1 MSVPASEIYYPLLQ
15 IFILLA
21 FAELVRSTT
30 GRAGLPQVVGEVIAG
45 MVLSYYFL
53 GGILNNLLG
62 VPLFTV
68 GNDYVLIFADFSVV
82 LLIFAAGL
90 QGGLAALRRSGLWA
104 VGAAVA
110 GDLIPFFVTFG
121 VFSRLYPT
129 STALL
134 LAVAAGATSTAV
146 VASLL
151 KTEGLGSLETGQFLL
166 TTSAV
171 DDVVGLFLLSAVLTV
186 LGGQFNVLAIS
197 GGVLYSVAAWV
208 LLLVVSILV
217 VPRIFR
223 IPGVRDSIDAPFVV
237 LFALVAVVI
246 GIGFSAL
253 VGAFI
258 AGLAIAESVA
268 ASRARQHVDLLL
280 TIFGALF
287 FVVIGSEFNIHLLLV
302 PSVLAGAALLFGIAA
317 AGKFV
322 GVYVFAR
329 GRFHSDAIARAIAVG
344 AIPRGEIGLVVGAV
358 GLSLGLFDQALLGAI
373 VLMSLLTT
381 VFGSLLL
388 RAMRQTLGGPPSS
401 TGSVGAADG
410 MLSPP

>member
-1 MSVPASEIYYPLLQ
+1 MSVPGSDIYYPLLQ

-21 FAELVRSTT
+21 FAELVRSAT
-30 GRAGLPQVVGEVIAG
+30 GRVGLPQVVGEVIAG
-45 MVLSYYFL
+45 MVLSYYAL
-53 GGILNNLLG
+53 GGVLNGLLG

-90 QGGLAALRRSGLWA
+90 QGGLTALRRSGFWA

-110 GDLIPFFVTFG
+110 GDLIPFFLTFAI
-121 VFSRLYPT
+121 FSRLYPT

-151 KTEGLGSLETGQFLL
+151 KTEGLGNLETGQFLL

-186 LGGQFNVLAIS
+186 LGGKFDVLAIS
-197 GGVLYSVAAWV
+197 GGVLYAVAAWV
-208 LLLVVSILV
+208 VLLVVSVLV
-217 VPRIFR
+217 VPRLFR
-223 IPGVRDSIDAPFVV
+223 IRGVANSIDAPFVV

-246 GIGFSAL
+246 GLGFSAL

-268 ASRARQHVDLLL
+268 AERARQHVDLLL

-287 FVVIGSEFNIHLLLV
+287 FVVIGSEFNLHLLLV

-322 GVYVFAR
+322 GVYLFAR
-329 GRFHSDAIARAIAVG
+329 GRFRSDAIARAIAVG

-358 GLSLGLFDQALLGAI
+358 GLSLGVFDEALLGAI
-373 VLMSLLTT
+373 LLMSLLTT

-388 RAMRQTLGGPPSS
+388 RAMRQSLGGPPSAN
-401 TGSVGAADG
+401 GAVGASDG
-410 MLSPP
+410 LLSLP

>member
-1 MSVPASEIYYPLLQ
+1 MSVLATELYYPLLE

-21 FAELVRSTT
+21 FAELVRSAT

-45 MVLSYYFL
+45 MVLGYYAL
-53 GGILNNLLG
+53 GGVLNGLLG

-68 GNDYVLIFADFSVV
+68 GNDFVLIFADFSVV

-90 QGGLAALRRSGLWA
+90 QGGLAALRRSGVWA

-110 GDLIPFFVTFG
+110 GDLVPFFLTFV
-121 VFSRLYPT
+121 VFSRFYPV

-134 LAVAAGATSTAV
+134 LSVAAGATSTAV

-151 KTEGLGSLETGQFLL
+151 KTEGLANLETGQFLL

-171 DDVVGLFLLSAVLTV
+171 DDVVGLFLLSVVLTV
-186 LGGQFNVLAIS
+186 LGGQFDILAIS
-197 GGVLYSVAAWV
+197 GGVLISVAAWGV
-208 LLLVVSILV
+208 LLIVSILV
-217 VPRIFR
+217 VPRLFR
-223 IPGVRDSIDAPFVV
+223 IRWVANSIDAPFVV
-237 LFALVAVVI
+237 LFGLVAVVV
-246 GIGFSAL
+246 GLGFSAL

-287 FVVIGSEFNIHLLLV
+287 FVVIGSEFNVHLLLV

-317 AGKFV
+317 AGKFL

-329 GRFHSDAIARAIAVG
+329 GRFRSDAMARAVAVG
-344 AIPRGEIGLVVGAV
+344 TIPRGEIGLVVGAV

-381 VFGSLLL
+381 IFGSLLL
-388 RAMRQTLGGPPSS
+388 RAMRESLGGPASS
-401 TGSVGAADG
+401 KGAVGASDG
-410 MLSPP
+410 VLSPP

>member
-1 MSVPASEIYYPLLQ
+1 MSVPGTDIYYPLLE

-21 FAELVRSTT
+21 FAELVRSAT
-30 GRAGLPQVVGEVIAG
+30 GRVGLPQVVGEVIAG
-45 MVLSYYFL
+45 MVVSYYAL
-53 GGILNNLLG
+53 GGVINSVLG

-90 QGGLAALRRSGLWA
+90 QGGLTALRRSGLWA

-110 GDLIPFFVTFG
+110 GDLVPFFLTFA
-121 VFSRLYPT
+121 VFSRLYPI

-151 KTEGLGSLETGQFLL
+151 KSEGLAHLETGQFLL
-166 TTSAV
+166 TTAAV

-186 LGGQFNVLAIS
+186 LGGQFDVLAIS
-197 GGVLYSVAAWV
+197 GGVLYSVAAWIV
-208 LLLVVSILV
+208 LLVVSVLV
-217 VPRIFR
+217 VPRLFR
-223 IPGVRDSIDAPFVV
+223 IPGVANSIDAPFVV

-246 GIGFSAL
+246 GLGFSAL

-268 ASRARQHVDLLL
+268 ASRVRQHVDLLL

-302 PSVLAGAALLFGIAA
+302 PAVLARAALLFGIAA
-317 AGKFV
+317 VGKFV
-322 GVYVFAR
+322 GVYIFAR
-329 GRFHSDAIARAIAVG
+329 GRFRSDAVARAIAVG

-358 GLSLGLFDQALLGAI
+358 GLSLGLFDQAVLGAI
-373 VLMSLLTT
+373 LLMSLLTT

-388 RAMRQTLGGPPSS
+388 RAMRENLGGPPTSR
-401 TGSVGAADG
+401 GAVGAADG
-410 MLSPP
+410 QLSPP

>member
-1 MSVPASEIYYPLLQ
+1 MTVPGSDIYYPLLQ
-15 IFILLA
+15 IFVLLA

-53 GGILNNLLG
+53 GGILNGILG

-110 GDLIPFFVTFG
+110 GDLIPFFLTF
-121 VFSRLYPT
+121 VIFSRLYPV

-151 KTEGLGSLETGQFLL
+151 KTEGLANLETGQFLL

-186 LGGQFNVLAIS
+186 LGGKFDVLAIS
-197 GGVLYSVAAWV
+197 GGVLYSVAAWI
-208 LLLVVSILV
+208 LLLVVSVLV

-223 IPGVRDSIDAPFVV
+223 IPGVRNSIDAPFVV
-237 LFALVAVVI
+237 LFGLVAVVI
-246 GIGFSAL
+246 GLGFSAL

-329 GRFHSDAIARAIAVG
+329 GRFHSDAVARAIAVG

-373 VLMSLLTT
+373 LLMSLLTT
-381 VFGSLLL
+381 IFGSLLL
-388 RAMRQTLGGPPSS
+388 RALRENLGGPPTSV
-401 TGSVGAADG
+401 GSVGAADG
-410 MLSPP
+410 TLSLP